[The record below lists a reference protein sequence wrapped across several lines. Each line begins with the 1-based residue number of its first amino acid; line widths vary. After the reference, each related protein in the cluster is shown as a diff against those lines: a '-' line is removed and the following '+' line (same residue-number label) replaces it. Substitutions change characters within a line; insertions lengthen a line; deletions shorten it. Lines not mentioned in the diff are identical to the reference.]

1 MLDETQSQEET
12 IEENTM
18 EESPRANEQDK
29 ALEVKTESQTDED
42 QESFSYQDM
51 DDETLDSIIE
61 SLLFVSEKPV
71 QKKNIHEIL
80 REINPE
86 QIDLRL
92 EALCEKHKG
101 AGFELHKINQ
111 GYQFRTHPNNSEYLL
126 RLHETKP
133 VRLSRGNLETLS
145 IVAYRQPITRPE
157 VDEIRGVDSG
167 HMLRTLLDRNLIK
180 ILGKREEAG
189 NPLIYGTT
197 ADFLEFFQ
205 LDNLSDLP
213 SLTEYTELGEESLEK
228 LEKLLPKSVS
238 AQDIQDDSP
247 ESEDN
252 GSITPGISEENELL
266 TEEIPPTVNQ
276 TNQEGTDQ
284 NNHEL

>member
-1 MLDETQSQEET
+1 MSDDTQKQTTTDAKDNVILDHSEADLENKVVAIETHAQD
-12 IEENTM
+12 
-18 EESPRANEQDK
+18 NEK
-29 ALEVKTESQTDED
+29 NEPE
-42 QESFSYQDM
+42 SYQDIS
-51 DDETLDSIIE
+51 DEALDSVLE

-86 QIDLRL
+86 QIDSRL
-92 EALCEKHKG
+92 EALCEKHTG
-101 AGFELHKINQ
+101 AGFELIKINQ

-126 RLHETKP
+126 RLHEAKP
-133 VRLSRGNLETLS
+133 VRLSRGNLETLA

-238 AQDIQDDSP
+238 AEEVVENSIEDHHSQTSSDDPNTNEVSP
-247 ESEDN
+247 ES
-252 GSITPGISEENELL
+252 SEIN
-266 TEEIPPTVNQ
+266 T
-276 TNQEGTDQ
+276 
-284 NNHEL
+284 HEL

>member
-1 MLDETQSQEET
+1 MEKMNMLDDAQTPNNTDTQEIEET
-12 IEENTM
+12 RQVDETVDVKAHTTDSN
-18 EESPRANEQDK
+18 ESLPE
-29 ALEVKTESQTDED
+29 
-42 QESFSYQDM
+42 SYQEITN
-51 DDETLDSIIE
+51 ETLDSILE

-86 QIDLRL
+86 HIDSRL
-92 EALCEKHKG
+92 EALCEKHTG
-101 AGFELHKINQ
+101 AGFELIKINQ

-126 RLHETKP
+126 RLHEAKP

-213 SLTEYTELGEESLEK
+213 ALTEYTELGEESLEK

-238 AQDIQDDSP
+238 AEDINEPVGEDTQVETTDNISSTIAETSQ
-247 ESEDN
+247 ES
-252 GSITPGISEENELL
+252 TK
-266 TEEIPPTVNQ
+266 
-276 TNQEGTDQ
+276 TNT
-284 NNHEL
+284 HEL